1 MRRFLSILLLS
12 IYSLFSTGLVVH
24 AHYCQEELAALQLY
38 QEARCCCD
46 EEPTEPSAEDCCKD
60 EIKTFKIADAQMKV
74 EPRSWASDCA
84 YALAILSAGV
94 FDLHDYLIGRRAAH
108 LSLSAN
114 SSDPPD
120 ITKSCPLYIRY
131 QRLVLY
137 C

>member
-12 IYSLFSTGLVVH
+12 IYNLFSTGLVVH

-94 FDLHDYLIGRRAAH
+94 FVSRLPDRAACCTPVFICKFKR
-108 LSLSAN
+108 S
-114 SSDPPD
+114 PD